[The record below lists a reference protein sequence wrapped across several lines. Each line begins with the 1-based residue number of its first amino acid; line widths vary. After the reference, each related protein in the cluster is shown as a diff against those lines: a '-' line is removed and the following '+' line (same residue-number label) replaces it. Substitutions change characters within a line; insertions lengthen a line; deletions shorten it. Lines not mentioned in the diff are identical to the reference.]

1 MASGHRPESVRDP
14 LAAAR
19 HRLDEARGIHRAH
32 LKVCYQCA
40 RAGSDY
46 NRLCEDGWQQV
57 KAITGASS
65 RVRKLEDAARMQAVQ
80 GTLW

>member
-1 MASGHRPESVRDP
+1 MASRHRPESVRDR

-19 HRLDEARGIHRAH
+19 HRLDEARGIHRVH

-40 RAGSDY
+40 SAGADY
-46 NRLCEDGWQQV
+46 ARLCEDGWQQV
-57 KAITGASS
+57 KAITTASS
-65 RVRKLEDAARMQAVQ
+65 RVRKLAEQQELRNRQ